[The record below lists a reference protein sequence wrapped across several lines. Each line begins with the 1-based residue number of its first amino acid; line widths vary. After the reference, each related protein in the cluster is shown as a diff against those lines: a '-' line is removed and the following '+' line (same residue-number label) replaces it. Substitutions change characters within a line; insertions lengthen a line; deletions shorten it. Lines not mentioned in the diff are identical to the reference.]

1 MSGAQEWQ
9 EVGDRVFVRRHR
21 SLDLNVGLVV
31 GDGACLVIDTR
42 SSEVEGQELAAAVRQ
57 VTPAPWLVVDTHAHY
72 DHCFGN
78 AAFRPAPIWGHR
90 RCAEV
95 LAEYGETAR
104 QLVVAFYRKHGEAE
118 IADQVAAARIDPPD
132 QLLDIQADLDVGG
145 RTVTLRYLGRGHTDS
160 DLAVVVPD
168 AGVLFAG
175 DLIEEG
181 APPAFLDS
189 FPLEWPSTAAG
200 LLALAAGPVVPGHGA
215 VVDADYVRAQQA
227 DLARIAEVARAAY
240 AAGQP
245 VAAAVAELPVPD
257 PYATEALERA
267 YRQLRGD
274 PAYDPPAELLR
285 KAGLPADPAP
295 DPAAAAA
302 PAARAEPAPAEPAP
316 ADPATAGST

>member
-1 MSGAQEWQ
+1 MSDPQRWR

-21 SLDLNVGLVV
+21 SLDLNVGLVL
-31 GDGACLVIDTR
+31 GDGGCLVIDTR
-42 SSEVEGQELAAAVRQ
+42 SSEVEGRELAAAVRE
-57 VTPAPWLVVDTHAHY
+57 VTAAPWLVVDTHAHY

-78 AAFRPAPIWGHR
+78 AAFRPARIWGHR

-95 LAEYGETAR
+95 LAEYGTVAR
-104 QLVVAFYRKHGEAE
+104 RLAAAAYREHGRPGFADE
-118 IADQVAAARIDPPD
+118 IEAARIDPPD

-160 DLAVVVPD
+160 DVAVLVPD

-175 DLIEEG
+175 DLVEEG
-181 APPAFLDS
+181 APPSFGDS
-189 FPLEWPSTAAG
+189 FPLEWPSTAAA
-200 LLALAAGPVVPGHGA
+200 LVALATGPVVPGHGA
-215 VVDADYVRAQQA
+215 VVDAGYVRAQQA
-227 DLARIAEVARAAY
+227 DLARTAEVARAAY

-245 VAAAVAELPVPD
+245 VGAAVADVPF
-257 PYATEALERA
+257 PPAYAEEALGRA

-285 KAGLPADPAP
+285 RAGL
-295 DPAAAAA
+295 
-302 PAARAEPAPAEPAP
+302 P